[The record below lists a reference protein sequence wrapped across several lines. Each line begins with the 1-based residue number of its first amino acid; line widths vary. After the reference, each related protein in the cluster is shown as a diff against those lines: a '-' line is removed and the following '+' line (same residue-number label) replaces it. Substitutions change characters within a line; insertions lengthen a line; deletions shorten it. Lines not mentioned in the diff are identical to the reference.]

1 MTPPTIH
8 EKNELGYNYSMVIKI
23 SGEKKLYPY

>member
-8 EKNELGYNYSMVIKI
+8 AKIGFCRAYSMIVKI
-23 SGEKKLYPY
+23 SGEKN